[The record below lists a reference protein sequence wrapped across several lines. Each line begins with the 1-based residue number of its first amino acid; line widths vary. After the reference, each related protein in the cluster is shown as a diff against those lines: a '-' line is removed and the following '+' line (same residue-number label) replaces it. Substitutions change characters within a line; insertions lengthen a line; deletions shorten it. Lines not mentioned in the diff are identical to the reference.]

1 MVNNHEA
8 RIKLGLNS
16 RLSLL
21 RRSAA
26 PLCASYRAGQRL
38 GLRAHR
44 DDEVYTSY
52 IEDVVYLCKRV
63 NPAVPE
69 SEKIRH
75 ILKGIEDYAFQMLLG
90 KNQHTVHEVLMWC
103 LSYDELRKQ
112 RVFRSQPTV
121 FKADVQRGSLSP
133 LGYLMT
139 FVLFSRT

>member
-1 MVNNHEA
+1 M
-8 RIKLGLNS
+8 
-16 RLSLL
+16 
-21 RRSAA
+21 
-26 PLCASYRAGQRL
+26 
-38 GLRAHR
+38 
-44 DDEVYTSY
+44 
-52 IEDVVYLCKRV
+52 YLCKRV

-90 KNQHTVHEVLMWC
+90 KNQHTVLEVLMWC

-121 FKADVQRGSLSP
+121 FKADVQRGPLSP

-139 FVLFSRT
+139 FVFFSRT